1 MPQVPARL
9 HSEFFDLLKRAESI
23 LEHKAN
29 VSMRTARL
37 ILDTAVAAYV
47 GEARLPF
54 YAYLL
59 AELRKQ
65 PAIYES
71 IPDEALNELLESGDA
86 GVMRQA
92 WRDQALSASQC
103 AKYSA
108 ISFLDFVGR
117 IQEK

>member
-1 MPQVPARL
+1 MPLVPARL

-29 VSMRTARL
+29 VSVRTARL

-47 GEARLPF
+47 GEARQPF

-71 IPDEALNELLESGDA
+71 ISDEALNELLESSDA
-86 GVMRQA
+86 GVVRQE
-92 WRDQALSASQC
+92 WRDQALSANQST
-103 AKYSA
+103 KYSA
-108 ISFLDFVGR
+108 VSFRELVGR
-117 IQEK
+117 IQEN

>member
-1 MPQVPARL
+1 MPYIPPRL

-29 VSMRTARL
+29 VSVRTARL

-71 IPDEALNELLESGDA
+71 IPDAALNELLESGDA
-86 GVMRQA
+86 GMLRQA
-92 WRDQALSASQC
+92 WRDQTLAVSQPAKHPSLS
-103 AKYSA
+103 
-108 ISFLDFVGR
+108 FRDFVGR
-117 IQEK
+117 IQET